1 MEIKLNIPDYSID
14 KGFKFEWEYGFEIDA
29 KMKFG
34 SVVVTANKAGLL
46 SLAKQLLFLAQDEV
60 PMGYHF
66 HLDETNSLEQ
76 GSLELIIQ
84 KK

>member
-1 MEIKLNIPDYSID
+1 
-14 KGFKFEWEYGFEIDA
+14 
-29 KMKFG
+29 MKFG